1 MQQLEGV
8 EKDDGNKKAETANR
22 ARARDESV
30 TRSPVKSAR
39 TRSAHLGRLVE
50 ICRRGRV
57 SATYY
62 LSGRRLSAVAPPLH
76 QCGSPL
82 QRVRVHSIPSSTW
95 RSLELGSRI
104 YTYDIFVSLVHPVRV
119 SRNLVI
125 RASRCSPS
133 SFTSSINERPIPT
146 EQPLIVSFR
155 SSWLP
160 FDVFVTGNTQLCP
173 ILVRCGTDAT

>member
-8 EKDDGNKKAETANR
+8 EKDDGNKKAENANR

-30 TRSPVKSAR
+30 TRSPVESAR
-39 TRSAHLGRLVE
+39 ARSAHLGRLVEFCRE

-76 QCGSPL
+76 QCSSPL

-95 RSLELGSRI
+95 RSLGLGSRI
-104 YTYDIFVSLVHPVRV
+104 YT
-119 SRNLVI
+119 
-125 RASRCSPS
+125 
-133 SFTSSINERPIPT
+133 
-146 EQPLIVSFR
+146 
-155 SSWLP
+155 
-160 FDVFVTGNTQLCP
+160 
-173 ILVRCGTDAT
+173 